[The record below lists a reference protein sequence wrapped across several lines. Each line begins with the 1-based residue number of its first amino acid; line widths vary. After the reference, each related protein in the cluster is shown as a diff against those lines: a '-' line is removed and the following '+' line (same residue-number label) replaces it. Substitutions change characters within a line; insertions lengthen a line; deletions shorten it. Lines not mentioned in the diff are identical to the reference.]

1 MRRRKID
8 SSLTEYRR
16 DVLLA
21 LAQRGWTVD
30 DLARASGCDR
40 ATLRGWLAGTGAISQ
55 ADRERIAA
63 ALG

>member
-8 SSLTEYRR
+8 QSLTEFRR
-16 DVLLA
+16 EVLFA

-40 ATLRGWLAGTGAISQ
+40 SVLREWLAGTGAISQ